1 MKANSFTKLLV
12 QDSSKGDKNVLKLES
27 NTIREISSGYT
38 GTFYLLI
45 YFFYTGMFY
54 FLFFFFVYNDNF

>member
-45 YFFYTGMFY
+45 YFFTLVCFKRARG
-54 FLFFFFVYNDNF
+54 LGLGAISS